1 MPDNINIHRQQ
12 HNITISEPM
21 RDYHLPI
28 ASATVLGGIKV
39 GANLSITEDG
49 VLTAVGGEYSLPIA
63 SDSVLGG
70 IKVGEN
76 LAIND
81 GVLTADV
88 DSVLNTAS
96 TNPVQNSTITNALN
110 SVSGDVSALDTRLDT
125 AEDNITTNANNIS
138 ALDTTV
144 TDMDTT
150 VDNLS
155 STVSDQGTTIS
166 GISSTVSHNVLDIS
180 DLDTR
185 LDTAEGDI
193 TDLGNS
199 VDTIAGQINDVIRVV
214 NTTVEYTSLLPVA
227 TWSDGDITLR
237 RRGYIGFLF
246 INLEGNL
253 LLGANST
260 TKIYTFVNAENFPSY
275 ETSASILTDAGS
287 IVASVN
293 DQGEVKLTN
302 PTSSAITLTK
312 AYGNIPLIYGT
323 V

>member
-1 MPDNINIHRQQ
+1 MSNISIHEQRQ
-12 HNITISEPM
+12 NITVSEP
-21 RDYHLPI
+21 RQDYHLPI

-39 GANLSITEDG
+39 GNNLTITEDG
-49 VLTAVGGEYSLPIA
+49 TLSAQSEEYNLPTATA
-63 SDSVLGG
+63 STLGG

-96 TNPVQNSTITNALN
+96 TNPVQNGIITNALN
-110 SVSGDVSALDTRLDT
+110 SVISDVSALDTRLDT
-125 AEDNITTNANNIS
+125 AEDNISNNAEDISEISDDMSLLSTTLDNLSDDVETNTTNIS
-138 ALDTTV
+138 AN
-144 TDMDTT
+144 TDNIAQNT
-150 VDNLS
+150 
-155 STVSDQGTTIS
+155 
-166 GISSTVSHNVLDIS
+166 LDIG

-185 LDTAEGDI
+185 LDTAEDTI

-199 VDTIAGQINDVIRVV
+199 IDTMAGQINDVIRVV
-214 NTTVEYTSLLPVA
+214 NTTVEYTHLLPVA

-246 INLEGNL
+246 INLEGTL

-260 TKIYTFVNAENFPSY
+260 TTIYTFVNVENFPSY